1 MALSSDCY
9 SFEAG
14 EVAFASADLYKVM
27 QVSLDPE
34 ALSQHIGTDG
44 TYVIPFELS
53 QGSDSINADLQ
64 YLFLIPTVEELTVG
78 FETTGYVDIGDLTG
92 TDMLT
97 VTQTI
102 TMPTEDQWNL
112 ECTVEV
118 DETVLDEYNAENGFD
133 LELPDAGAYTI
144 EVAPFTEGSTT
155 TEVTITI
162 DPAQLQYGLQALP
175 LRITGTNYS
184 GIGAAEGS
192 ETCIIGLNYT
202 VERSE
207 LSAIELTLDML
218 SAYGTADYD
227 GNGLEGL
234 IDGRGSG
241 LMWHG
246 DYAYGYNDPTYG
258 QYIDIALDSSISHFA
273 YSLWTRYE
281 NANGAPVTTHIY
293 ASTDGSTWHLI
304 GIVSNEFTEG
314 DEEYDSGVFSYREP
328 YNYVRI
334 AVTESNAGSVT
345 ATGGYWNCGELEI
358 YGQ

>member
-1 MALSSDCY
+1 M
-9 SFEAG
+9 G
-14 EVAFASADLYKVM
+14 EPTATKTDDYGHCAHWRHERTGDRCHGVLAELY
-27 QVSLDPE
+27 
-34 ALSQHIGTDG
+34 HR
-44 TYVIPFELS
+44 
-53 QGSDSINADLQ
+53 GSDRCGRKIL
-64 YLFLIPTVEELTVG
+64 YF
-78 FETTGYVDIGDLTG
+78 
-92 TDMLT
+92 
-97 VTQTI
+97 
-102 TMPTEDQWNL
+102 
-112 ECTVEV
+112 
-118 DETVLDEYNAENGFD
+118 
-133 LELPDAGAYTI
+133 
-144 EVAPFTEGSTT
+144 
-155 TEVTITI
+155 
-162 DPAQLQYGLQALP
+162 
-175 LRITGTNYS
+175 
-184 GIGAAEGS
+184 
-192 ETCIIGLNYT
+192 
-202 VERSE
+202 
-207 LSAIELTLDML
+207 

-293 ASTDGSTWHLI
+293 ASTAGSTWHLI

-334 AVTESNAGSVT
+334 SVTESNVGSVT

>member
-1 MALSSDCY
+1 M
-9 SFEAG
+9 G
-14 EVAFASADLYKVM
+14 EPTATKTDDYGHCAHWRHERTGDRCHGVLAELY
-27 QVSLDPE
+27 
-34 ALSQHIGTDG
+34 HR
-44 TYVIPFELS
+44 
-53 QGSDSINADLQ
+53 GSDRCGRKIL
-64 YLFLIPTVEELTVG
+64 YF
-78 FETTGYVDIGDLTG
+78 
-92 TDMLT
+92 
-97 VTQTI
+97 
-102 TMPTEDQWNL
+102 
-112 ECTVEV
+112 
-118 DETVLDEYNAENGFD
+118 
-133 LELPDAGAYTI
+133 
-144 EVAPFTEGSTT
+144 
-155 TEVTITI
+155 
-162 DPAQLQYGLQALP
+162 
-175 LRITGTNYS
+175 
-184 GIGAAEGS
+184 
-192 ETCIIGLNYT
+192 
-202 VERSE
+202 
-207 LSAIELTLDML
+207 

-345 ATGGYWNCGELEI
+345 ATAEAIGTAANWKFTDSKKPRQQKGMRACQNRSDMPSCLFLDLFVDSPIVGCRKLYRWPSIALSLTFDSSMDVRRVEGADNRGAAIL
-358 YGQ
+358 